1 MKILRASFGISY
13 GERMFSAAIFRMT
26 LRQLVGRHRWGTLLM
41 VLVLAAMPAA
51 VALLIPQRPQVGI
64 ELVKKLLVPW
74 LVPALVLLGGAT
86 VLREEIQNQT
96 FVYLYLKPISRLG
109 LVLSQ
114 FAAALVVPLGA
125 TALSSILLALASD
138 GPLGVFLGVG
148 SIAVIAYGALFF
160 MLSLFFSR
168 VVLWA
173 FGYLV
178 IWEGFLSGISQ
189 SVAQVSVKRYAL
201 GLAEA
206 LQGSGGEPS
215 ALLSITVLFG
225 LVISCLAISAMR
237 LRALELA
244 GSAE

>member
-13 GERMFSAAIFRMT
+13 GERMFS
-26 LRQLVGRHRWGTLLM
+26 
-41 VLVLAAMPAA
+41 
-51 VALLIPQRPQVGI
+51 
-64 ELVKKLLVPW
+64 
-74 LVPALVLLGGAT
+74 
-86 VLREEIQNQT
+86 
-96 FVYLYLKPISRLG
+96 
-109 LVLSQ
+109 
-114 FAAALVVPLGA
+114 
-125 TALSSILLALASD
+125 
-138 GPLGVFLGVG
+138 
-148 SIAVIAYGALFF
+148 
-160 MLSLFFSR
+160 
-168 VVLWA
+168 
-173 FGYLV
+173 V

-225 LVISCLAISAMR
+225 LVIGCLAISAMR